1 MAFPLSLAN
10 PDSKSIAS
18 LDSSELNIDLQ
29 ETSETVTMLQ
39 QSVAN
44 KLPDDES
51 TNVSQLSLVR
61 NYALSIAM
69 MEKADGFFE
78 DQDSRHL
85 FRQRGELFPWILV
98 GPDGEV
104 VKHFIVKTTP
114 LVLAATEL
122 DSVAFG
128 MLEKFPLS
136 HSLLLPTTTGVV
148 TELSGKELQDLIRLG
163 RIKVFPASYR
173 LAMV

>member
-1 MAFPLSLAN
+1 
-10 PDSKSIAS
+10 
-18 LDSSELNIDLQ
+18 
-29 ETSETVTMLQ
+29 
-39 QSVAN
+39 
-44 KLPDDES
+44 
-51 TNVSQLSLVR
+51 
-61 NYALSIAM
+61 M

-78 DQDSRHL
+78 DQDSRNL
-85 FRQRGELFPWILV
+85 SRQRGELFPWILG
-98 GPDGEV
+98 GPDGEIE
-104 VKHFIVKTTP
+104 KHFIVKTTP